1 MTCQLET
8 RAADAGIERIARL
21 NDRARMGFDRQAR
34 IVMTASLLA
43 TLSPTNDPRQ
53 NIMAQ
58 ARIMRALR
66 ECTFTTSSPERDMA
80 WFEIDDHKLMLK
92 IDYFDESMDFGSPD
106 PADASITVR
115 VVTIMLVS
123 DY

>member
-1 MTCQLET
+1 MTCQLQT
-8 RAADAGIERIARL
+8 IAVDARTEQIARL

-34 IVMTASLLA
+34 IVMTRNLLA

-66 ECTFTTSSPERDMA
+66 ECTFTSSSPERDMA
-80 WFEIDDHKLMLK
+80 WFEIDDHRLMLK

-106 PADASITVR
+106 PADGSITVR
-115 VVTIMLVS
+115 VVTVMLVS